1 MASNYHIFVS
11 GIPGSPED
19 WRDAMSAPESEIP
32 PLDEGGR
39 EVARRMHID
48 EKDVARGKLV
58 AKLSRDR
65 ELKRAQVLGDAVD
78 EILLGIGSSYYQLS
92 AVLRNQA
99 TQLRWIVRLIT
110 PKGVKEL
117 EIPPE
122 LVERLVEKRQE
133 GKEQLRILVLGAVGR
148 EDLLSQHA
156 S

>member
-1 MASNYHIFVS
+1 MHV
-11 GIPGSPED
+11 
-19 WRDAMSAPESEIP
+19 
-32 PLDEGGR
+32 DER
-39 EVARRMHID
+39 EF
-48 EKDVARGKLV
+48 ARGRLV

-78 EILLGIGSSYYQLS
+78 EILLGVGSSYYQLS